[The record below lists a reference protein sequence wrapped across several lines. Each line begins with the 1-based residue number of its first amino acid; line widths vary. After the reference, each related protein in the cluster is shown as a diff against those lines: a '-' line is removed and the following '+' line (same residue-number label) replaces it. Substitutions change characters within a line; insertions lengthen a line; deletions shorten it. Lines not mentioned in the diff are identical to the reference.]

1 MQNRL
6 SHQVRMCHR
15 SGKPRS
21 LSRRWRCLPSARP
34 STCRSSRPGT
44 CCRRTPRSSTPS
56 QIRKPERFRRD
67 RSRWLMIRTST
78 RNRFDFR
85 IQSWGQSCINYIIG
99 LSWGLHSKEVAFLL
113 PTQKPRVRIE
123 SRLRRDFFSLLLSL
137 ITVLRLSP
145 SSAKQWISPMQL
157 ALMSKAKYNKRP
169 NWFGLTNTHHFTL

>member
-1 MQNRL
+1 MGEEDKKPFSLGNQTHRFLIRWGLLYCYDATTAQQFKSCKIIDLVCFQRGSFLFKTVSFSYAVKMQNQL
-6 SHQVRMCHR
+6 SRQVRMCHR

-78 RNRFDFR
+78 RNRFE
-85 IQSWGQSCINYIIG
+85 
-99 LSWGLHSKEVAFLL
+99 LVLHS
-113 PTQKPRVRIE
+113 
-123 SRLRRDFFSLLLSL
+123 
-137 ITVLRLSP
+137 
-145 SSAKQWISPMQL
+145 
-157 ALMSKAKYNKRP
+157 
-169 NWFGLTNTHHFTL
+169 

>member
-1 MQNRL
+1 MFTSQIDIKLFEGHGKGHSTDGRKSREKKIKSPSPGGNQTHRLLIRWRLLYCCDKTTTQQFKSFEIIDLVCFQRGSFLFKTVSFSYAVKMQNQL
-6 SHQVRMCHR
+6 SRQVRMCHR

-78 RNRFDFR
+78 RNRFEFK
-85 IQSWGQSCINYIIG
+85 
-99 LSWGLHSKEVAFLL
+99 LHS
-113 PTQKPRVRIE
+113 
-123 SRLRRDFFSLLLSL
+123 
-137 ITVLRLSP
+137 
-145 SSAKQWISPMQL
+145 
-157 ALMSKAKYNKRP
+157 
-169 NWFGLTNTHHFTL
+169 